1 MRYRPKL
8 LWWPVTQM
16 KNWML
21 IAIEIVL
28 PGGSLIA
35 LAIFL
40 YQRFFRAPEAP
51 GCGPTLKAAARSG
64 VSLDLM

>member
-1 MRYRPKL
+1 
-8 LWWPVTQM
+8 M

-40 YQRFFRAPEAP
+40 YQRFFREP
-51 GCGPTLKAAARSG
+51 AARA
-64 VSLDLM
+64 

>member
-1 MRYRPKL
+1 
-8 LWWPVTQM
+8 M
-16 KNWML
+16 KNWVL

-40 YQRFFRAPEAP
+40 YQRFF
-51 GCGPTLKAAARSG
+51 KASAAR
-64 VSLDLM
+64 